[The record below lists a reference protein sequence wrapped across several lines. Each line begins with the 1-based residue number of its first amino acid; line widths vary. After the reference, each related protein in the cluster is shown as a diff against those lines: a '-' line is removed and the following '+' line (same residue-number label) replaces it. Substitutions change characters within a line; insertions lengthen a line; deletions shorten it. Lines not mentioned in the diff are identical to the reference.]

1 MTTLELSV
9 IFFLVGIVEWYLET
23 WEKLVSVRLKLW
35 STILYS
41 SLNQIIDFFMY
52 VFLFSVLIQFWET
65 WHSGVHDYYKLI
77 PYVLYTLGKICG
89 TGVATWLYASNKKKR
104 DREKSLK
111 WLEKG
116 RQKQKKLRAINK
128 DISSTVEVTEVEP
141 LFDTL
146 EAQDLKEAITERVIE
161 TTAQQ
166 ISDKID
172 AALGNVNEESENAN
186 KETNNDQVT
195 S

>member
-1 MTTLELSV
+1 MTTFELSI
-9 IFFLVGIVEWYLET
+9 IFFLVGAAEWHLDT

-41 SLNQIIDFFMY
+41 TLNQVIDFFMY
-52 VFLFSVLIQFWET
+52 VFLFGVLIQFWET
-65 WHSGVHDYYKLI
+65 WHSGIHNYFKLI
-77 PYVLYTLGKICG
+77 PYVLYTLGKIAG
-89 TGVATWLYASNKKKR
+89 TGFSTWLYARNKKKR

-128 DISSTVEVTEVEP
+128 DISSTVEVTEDEP
-141 LFDTL
+141 LFDTI
-146 EAQDLKEAITERVIE
+146 ETEDLKAEIKAQVIE
-161 TTAQQ
+161 NTAQQ

-172 AALGNVNEESENAN
+172 AALGNVNGEPEDAN
-186 KETNNDQVT
+186 KENHNNQT
-195 S
+195 SS